1 MEIFLLV
8 PIILLASFLMGLLF
22 RRIGLPP
29 VVGQILAGILLGIPF
44 LKGLLFDTE
53 SSFVIVDFLAYLGIV
68 FLLFLAGLEIDIEK
82 IRETSRE
89 SVLISLSSALLP
101 FSLGFVFIIAVF
113 PSYGWLTALVFGG
126 ALMVTS
132 EATKVKVLMD
142 LNSLNTH
149 LGAIMLA
156 AGALDDIFEVLFLAL
171 VAVIGKG
178 GGLMELAAI
187 PLELVVFAALAFVF
201 FKVASKVFRY
211 LDKNGGNQA
220 ELFALVVIFIMVLA
234 ALSESLGIGYL
245 IGAITGGFI
254 LQIAMR
260 GIHKQ
265 HRESMT
271 KVTELVALGFIVPFF
286 FANVGINFDSS
297 TLFSS
302 LTLLIATVAIAFLG
316 KIVGCLFVKPF
327 SRLSL
332 KQLYYTGWA
341 MNSRGAAELV
351 IALAAKQFGLI
362 SLDVFSALV
371 AMSLITTLTFPPILA
386 RGISKNPGLMDVAA
400 SETET
405 TQSGPA

>member
-1 MEIFLLV
+1 MEIFVLV
-8 PIILLASFLMGLLF
+8 PLILITTFGIGLLF
-22 RRIGLPP
+22 KRIGLPA

-44 LKGLLFDTE
+44 LKGCLFDNQ
-53 SSFVIVDFLAYLGIV
+53 SSLVIIDFLAYLGIV

-89 SVLISLSSALLP
+89 SLLISLSSALLP
-101 FSLGFVFIIAVF
+101 FGLGFGFMMLVF

-126 ALMVTS
+126 AMMVTS

-149 LGAIMLA
+149 LGAILLA

-171 VAVIGKG
+171 VAVIGRG
-178 GGLMELAAI
+178 GGLLELAAI
-187 PLELVVFAALAFVF
+187 PLEIIIFGVVAFLF
-201 FKVASKVFRY
+201 FKVASKIFRY
-211 LDKNGGNQA
+211 LGRNGGNQA
-220 ELFALVVIFIMVLA
+220 EIFSLVVIFIMVLA

-245 IGAITGGFI
+245 IGAIAGGFI

-260 GIHKQ
+260 SIHER
-265 HRESMT
+265 HRKDMI
-271 KVTELVALGFIVPFF
+271 KVTELIALGFIVPFF

-302 LTLLIATVAIAFLG
+302 LTLLVVTVVIAFLG
-316 KIVGCLFVKPF
+316 KIFGCLLIKPF
-327 SRLSL
+327 SRLTL
-332 KQLYYTGWA
+332 KQLYYVGWA

-362 SLDVFSALV
+362 PLDVFSALV
-371 AMSLITTLTFPPILA
+371 AMSLITTLTFPLVLA
-386 RGISKNPGLMDVAA
+386 RGIHKNPGLMNVTA
-400 SETET
+400 SEPIKT
-405 TQSGPA
+405 

>member
-1 MEIFLLV
+1 MEIFVLV
-8 PIILLASFLMGLLF
+8 PLILIVTFVMGLLF
-22 RRIGLPP
+22 KRIGLPA
-29 VVGQILAGILLGIPF
+29 VVGQILAGVLLGIPF

-53 SSFVIVDFLAYLGIV
+53 SSLVIVDFLAYLGII

-89 SVLISLSSALLP
+89 SVLISLSSALVP
-101 FSLGFVFIIAVF
+101 FSLGFAFMLLVF

-126 ALMVTS
+126 AMMVTS

-171 VAVIGKG
+171 VAVIGRG
-178 GGLMELAAI
+178 GGLLELAAI
-187 PLELVVFAALAFVF
+187 PVEIVIFVVIAFVF
-201 FKVASKVFRY
+201 FKLASKVFRY
-211 LDKNGGNQA
+211 LDRNGGNQA
-220 ELFALVVIFIMVLA
+220 EIFALVVIFIMALS
-234 ALSESLGIGYL
+234 ALSEGLGIGYL
-245 IGAITGGFI
+245 IGAIAGGFI

-260 GIHKQ
+260 GIHK
-265 HRESMT
+265 HHKKNMI
-271 KVTELVALGFIVPFF
+271 KATELIALGFIVPFF
-286 FANVGINFDSS
+286 FANVGINFEFE

-302 LTLLIATVAIAFLG
+302 LALLVATVIIAFSG
-316 KIVGCLFVKPF
+316 KIVGCLLIKPV
-327 SRLSL
+327 SRLTL

-362 SLDVFSALV
+362 PMDVFSALV

-386 RGISKNPGLMDVAA
+386 RGIRKNPGLMTVTARK
-400 SETET
+400 
-405 TQSGPA
+405 PVKN

>member
-1 MEIFLLV
+1 MEIFVLV
-8 PIILLASFLMGLLF
+8 PLILIVTFVMGLLF
-22 RRIGLPP
+22 KRIGLPA

-44 LKGLLFDTE
+44 LKAVLFDNE
-53 SSFVIVDFLAYLGIV
+53 SSLIIIDFLAYLGII
-68 FLLFLAGLEIDIEK
+68 FLLFLAGLEIDVEK

-89 SVLISLSSALLP
+89 SILISLSSALLP
-101 FSLGFVFIIAVF
+101 FGLGFTFMLLVF

-149 LGAIMLA
+149 LGAILLA

-171 VAVIGKG
+171 VAVIGRG

-187 PLELVVFAALAFVF
+187 PVEILIFAVVAFVF
-201 FKVASKVFRY
+201 FKLASKIFRY
-211 LDKNGGNQA
+211 LDRNRGNQA
-220 ELFALVVIFIMVLA
+220 EIFSLVVIFIMILA
-234 ALSESLGIGYL
+234 ALSEGLGIGYL
-245 IGAITGGFI
+245 IGAIAGGFI

-260 GIHKQ
+260 NIHER
-265 HRESMT
+265 HRKDMI
-271 KVTELVALGFIVPFF
+271 KVTELIALGFIVPFF
-286 FANVGINFDSS
+286 FANVGINFEFG

-302 LTLLIATVAIAFLG
+302 LGLLVVTVFIAFSG
-316 KIVGCLFVKPF
+316 KIVGCLLIKPF
-327 SRLSL
+327 SRLTL

-351 IALAAKQFGLI
+351 IALAARQFGLI
-362 SLDVFSALV
+362 PLDVFSALV

-386 RGISKNPGLMDVAA
+386 RGIHKNPGLMTVVAQKP
-400 SETET
+400 TKD
-405 TQSGPA
+405 